1 LIRDSF
7 GCCFDQKPNVRRYL
21 CALSSSPFAV
31 SMHFFRVRAAGLGL
45 LFTVALAPGCQR
57 ATYSVKPAL
66 APATAQ
72 PVGQAVAPDPKIA
85 ALIEPYQQKVTQ
97 QMTEVI
103 GTAPVALTKNSGE
116 SPLANFVSDI
126 QRQRASAAMGKA
138 VDVGVIT
145 NGGLRSNLPAGSIT
159 LGNIFELMPFEN
171 ELVVLDTPGPVMQ
184 QLFDYSARLKM
195 AISGATYTVGPD
207 GKPINILIGGRPFN
221 PTQTYTVAISDY
233 LAGGGDNMVF
243 FKTIKPRGTGI
254 LLRTSIADHV
264 RQLTKEGKPVEAKVE
279 GRVR

>member
-1 LIRDSF
+1 
-7 GCCFDQKPNVRRYL
+7 
-21 CALSSSPFAV
+21 
-31 SMHFFRVRAAGLGL
+31 MHFFRVRAAGLGL
-45 LFTVALAPGCQR
+45 LFTVALAPACQR
-57 ATYSVKPAL
+57 ATYSAKPAL

-116 SPLANFVSDI
+116 SSLANFVSDI